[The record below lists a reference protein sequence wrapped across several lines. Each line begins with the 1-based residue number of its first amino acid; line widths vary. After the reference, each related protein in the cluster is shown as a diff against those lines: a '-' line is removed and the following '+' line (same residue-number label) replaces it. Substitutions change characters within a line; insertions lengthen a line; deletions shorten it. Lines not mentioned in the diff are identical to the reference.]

1 MRHLRFALPVLAFL
15 LLSILIMPQA
25 SANDIYNANTY
36 SNFQFVAIQSNQSG
50 VMTEV
55 QNWTTGMNGTSPF
68 PFSYDSGAG
77 TQFNITDFQVHVRQN
92 GWTGYNQGLHAT
104 VKVYD
109 NGALVNTNTPAKVSI
124 PGGAAGLNVT
134 YHLTYNFT
142 TVYGHSYNVVVRY
155 WFTEYWGSTLLDETV
170 NITISQPIPT
180 VNSVTLQSAAYHH
193 YGVSDLF
200 GWGTEIVSSWSASPN
215 YRTIYQAAHSSMN
228 GMTASL
234 LVLAME
240 NCTLYSNI
248 VVMDG
253 STNISY
259 FNDTLY
265 VTPGVQT
272 VIIGD
277 VQAAGLGEITVAGH
291 IYYVTIGYSYY
302 DANGTLVD
310 SGHYSVM
317 VQETPVPSVYYN
329 WINGIIF
336 LIGMFGPAVLLG
348 RVVPKYG
355 VYIGI
360 IMMSIVIVILVPN
373 FIGVTFVTLIIG
385 GMLLYLGRD

>member
-55 QNWTTGMNGTSPF
+55 QNWTSGMSGASPF
-68 PFSYDSGAG
+68 PFSYLSSAG
-77 TQFNITDFQVHVRQN
+77 THFNITDFQVHVRQN
-92 GWTGYNQGLHAT
+92 GWTGNQQGLHAT

-109 NGALVNTNTPAKVSI
+109 NGALVNSNTPAKVSV
-124 PGGAAGLNVT
+124 PGGVAGINIT

-155 WFTEYWGSTLLDETV
+155 WFTEYWGSTLLDETC

-200 GWGTEIVSSWSASPN
+200 GWGSELVSSWGASPN
-215 YRTIYQAAHSSMN
+215 YRVVYQGAHSSMN

-234 LVLAME
+234 LVLANE
-240 NCTLYSNI
+240 TCSLLTDI

-253 STNISY
+253 TTNISY
-259 FNDTLY
+259 FSNTSS

-272 VIIGD
+272 IVIGD
-277 VQAAGLGEITVAGH
+277 VQGANLGIVTVTGH
-291 IYYVTIGYSYY
+291 IYYITIGYRYL
-302 DANGTLVD
+302 DANGTVVD
-310 SGHYSVM
+310 VGHFSVM
-317 VQETPVPSVYYN
+317 VCEIPVPSVYYN
-329 WINGIIF
+329 WINGIIY
-336 LIGMFGPAVLLG
+336 LVGMFGPAVLLG